1 VSVRFRK
8 FAASGVAVLAATLT
22 MAFGVVAPRATADP
36 LDDAKAQLERLDRE
50 ASTIGEDYDE
60 ARLRLADARSR
71 VEVLSSDLSAQRARV
86 ETLRKQA
93 TSVALAQFQSQ
104 AVSTT
109 LQLVTS
115 SDPDAFLHQMSTA
128 HKIDANMNSLLQD
141 FQAQQA
147 NLADLRR
154 SAAAEVT
161 ALAEEQQ
168 RLSDLGAQLKLKL
181 RESKDLVDRL
191 TTEQLT
197 RLSRGDTRVD
207 LADLPDAGPAHP
219 KALAAVRYAVSKVAS
234 GQYVWGAEGP
244 TSFDCSGLML
254 AAYRSAG
261 ISLPHS
267 SRAQF
272 GVGRAVSKSQLKAGD
287 LVFFYTPI
295 SHVGMYMGNGML
307 VHARNPRNDL
317 VIQPLNS
324 YPEYVGAR
332 RVIG

>member
-1 VSVRFRK
+1 MRFRK
-8 FAASGVAVLAATLT
+8 FAASGVAMLASMT
-22 MAFGVVAPRATADP
+22 MAFGAVAPRATADP

-50 ASTIGEDYDE
+50 ASSIGEDYDE

-71 VEVLSSDLSAQRARV
+71 VEVLSSDISAQGARV

-128 HKIDANMNSLLQD
+128 HKVDANMNSLLQD

-161 ALAEEQQ
+161 ALAEEEQ
-168 RLSDLGAQLKLKL
+168 RLSRLGSELKQKL

-207 LADLPDAGPAHP
+207 LADLPDAGPAHA

-272 GVGRAVSKSQLKAGD
+272 GVGRAISKSQLKAGD
-287 LVFFYTPI
+287 LVFFYSPI